1 MQVLTETLR
10 LSSFMQWLP
19 REANN
24 DIDINGAFFFCAL
37 TCALFFCFKN
47 LLSYLTLIGKYGPVY
62 IACHEVVGIH

>member
-1 MQVLTETLR
+1 MQVLNETLR

-24 DIDINGAFFFCAL
+24 DIDINGAFFFCPLA
-37 TCALFFCFKN
+37 CALFFCLKN
-47 LLSYLTLIGKYGPVY
+47 LLSYLTWIGKYVHVY

>member
-1 MQVLTETLR
+1 
-10 LSSFMQWLP
+10 
-19 REANN
+19 
-24 DIDINGAFFFCAL
+24 L